1 MFDALTS
8 MPCRTSTTS
17 VQSIAVVTRSL
28 SIIPDATMNQHASDR
43 PQNGPDQSPASQGGQ
58 DRDAEPSGVNSS
70 IDDKENRESE
80 PIQASLV
87 DTIDQ
92 ASPIR
97 VGSPFAVDP
106 IDPLAGLPAKKIE
119 PFLDVG
125 PIRYTAMGAVAA
137 SLMVVGFAAAAAWWF
152 PTGGALIA
160 ALGCVL
166 SIFGLYS
173 TYRFTS
179 VGLLAIHLGLFVV
192 SYGRSLG

>member
-1 MFDALTS
+1 
-8 MPCRTSTTS
+8 MP
-17 VQSIAVVTRSL
+17 A
-28 SIIPDATMNQHASDR
+28 ATMNQHASDG
-43 PQNGPDQSPASQGGQ
+43 PQDDRHELPAEVGTTGDAKPRGLNSPTEGGETGE
-58 DRDAEPSGVNSS
+58 AEP
-70 IDDKENRESE
+70 IR
-80 PIQASLV
+80 ASLV
-87 DTIDQ
+87 QTTDD
-92 ASPIR
+92 SPPIR

-106 IDPLAGLPAKKIE
+106 IDPLVGIPVKQIE

-137 SLMVVGFAAAAAWWF
+137 SIMVLGFAGTAAWWF

-179 VGLLAIHLGLFVV
+179 VGLLAVHLCLFVV

>member
-1 MFDALTS
+1 MNQTASNRPQDDRHGLPAEA
-8 MPCRTSTTS
+8 STTKRGD
-17 VQSIAVVTRSL
+17 T
-28 SIIPDATMNQHASDR
+28 
-43 PQNGPDQSPASQGGQ
+43 G
-58 DRDAEPSGVNSS
+58 
-70 IDDKENRESE
+70 ESE

-87 DTIDQ
+87 QTTDG
-92 ASPIR
+92 SVPIR
-97 VGSPFAVDP
+97 IGSPFAVDP
-106 IDPLAGLPAKKIE
+106 IDPLAGIPAKRIE

-137 SLMVVGFAAAAAWWF
+137 SVMVLGFAGAAAWWF

-160 ALGCVL
+160 ALGCAL

-179 VGLLAIHLGLFVV
+179 VGLLAIHLCLFVV

>member
-1 MFDALTS
+1 MNSDASNRDSGDPDPAAHGNAKKNAVSDGMDGPAHGGYHT
-8 MPCRTSTTS
+8 
-17 VQSIAVVTRSL
+17 QSR
-28 SIIPDATMNQHASDR
+28 
-43 PQNGPDQSPASQGGQ
+43 
-58 DRDAEPSGVNSS
+58 
-70 IDDKENRESE
+70 SE
-80 PIQASLV
+80 PIQARLV
-87 DTIDQ
+87 ETTAED
-92 ASPIR
+92 SPLR

-106 IDPLAGLPAKKIE
+106 LIESPIKRVE

-137 SLMVVGFAAAAAWWF
+137 SVMVLGFASAAAWWF

-173 TYRFTS
+173 RYRFTS
-179 VGLLAIHLGLFVV
+179 AGLLSLHLCLFVF